1 MTKGHWG
8 HEFKQR
14 VRDGDLSPQ
23 EALNQLRALDPGV
36 NTTPKDNATV
46 RWLLRKIEE
55 GRS

>member
-14 VRDGDLSPQ
+14 VRDGLITPQ
-23 EALNQLRALDPGV
+23 EALAQLQALDPGL
-36 NTTPKDNATV
+36 NTTPKENATV

-55 GRS
+55 GRR